1 MPNIIR
7 YFKFL
12 CQVTNVMSLKMSPEL
27 VAVTTIA
34 DGRPNLQ
41 LDYRC
46 PFFDNPLK
54 DLEGRAQTSVGI
66 NIQS

>member
-1 MPNIIR
+1 
-7 YFKFL
+7 
-12 CQVTNVMSLKMSPEL
+12 MSLKMSPGRTHSTVPGSIEL

-41 LDYRC
+41 LDCRC

>member
-1 MPNIIR
+1 MLPGRTHSTVPGSI
-7 YFKFL
+7 
-12 CQVTNVMSLKMSPEL
+12 EL
-27 VAVTTIA
+27 VAVTKIV
-34 DGRPNLQ
+34 DGRPKFLQ
-41 LDYRC
+41 LGCRC